1 MGKFLRIL
9 KVVHFF
15 IIAALLG
22 TLLNGYIKPAAFP
35 LLNLLS
41 LAFPV
46 LMLLNMLLIIF
57 WVLVKKKTALI
68 FIVCSFFLIHPARRW
83 LNFSGKS
90 KETPNLRIVTANIHS
105 GLEGNAKIYSQLRK
119 YSADII
125 VVQEYHSEFNVPT
138 YENRTKDYEIT
149 ALNSKYKIVQQG
161 KLVKTGNGNAFY
173 ADLNINGKIIRIV
186 NVYLS
191 PFSFNKDE
199 MRPTKEVAENPE
211 KIKYVLK
218 QLIPVFK
225 IHQQE
230 VSEIRAAIDNSP
242 YPVILAG
249 DFNAVPNSYEY
260 YHLGKDLKDVFME
273 KGNGISTSFH
283 DYKFPIRI
291 DYVFCSRDINP
302 VSYKVDRSVKIS
314 DHFPVIAEF
323 KID

>member
-46 LMLLNMLLIIF
+46 LMLLNMLLILF
-57 WVLVKKKTALI
+57 WILVQKKTALI
-68 FIVCSFFLIHPARRW
+68 FILCSFFLIHPTRRW
-83 LNFSGKS
+83 VNFSGKS
-90 KETPNLRIVTANIHS
+90 QESGNLKIVTLNGHS
-105 GLEGNAKIYSQLRK
+105 GIMGEEAMRSYLNSVHPDVVFFQESRFYKHENLELKDLK
-119 YSADII
+119 YRYKCFI
-125 VVQEYHSEFNVPT
+125 VELHS
-138 YENRTKDYEIT
+138 KYEILE
-149 ALNSKYKIVQQG
+149 AGPILDNPLQG
-161 KLVKTGNGNAFY
+161 SSFY
-173 ADLNINGKIIRIV
+173 ADIKINGQKIRLV
-186 NVYLS
+186 NVYLE
-191 PFSFNKDE
+191 PFRFNKKMLNSNVSISTVGRFMNTFENIFLVHQGQVNMIKKFLDE
-199 MRPTKEVAENPE
+199 
-211 KIKYVLK
+211 
-218 QLIPVFK
+218 
-225 IHQQE
+225 
-230 VSEIRAAIDNSP
+230 SP

-273 KGNGISTSFH
+273 RGNGISSSFH